1 MFNFGLYK
9 EGLRRTK
16 VFGVMVLAIMLIGA
30 ILVPVVQLYHHHYR
44 LRVNLNWLNPILTID
59 GLVVVPIMAITAII
73 ATPLVILSMFSWLN
87 NRNSSDFYHAIPH
100 KRETLFTSFLV
111 AALTWT
117 VGAMWVTSAIATI
130 IYAVNPHTNIYFDSI
145 LIVLLGFTAVIG
157 LITGGVALAMTFTGT
172 VFSNIATSILILFF
186 PRGMMAFYT
195 AIVADGAGI
204 ISATDFGMISDHSR
218 NLIFI
223 ITTSGS
229 GTLEE
234 RIIHGLL
241 YTSVLA
247 IGYLLT
253 ARYLFKKRHSEV
265 ATHAGTKWSQSITR
279 VIVAFIITIPVLAM
293 ILAEGIRFVE
303 PLALIVLGAITI
315 ITYYAYEFITARKVP
330 SLLHASKGLG
340 MVLVLNLLFIGAVTI
355 NINMILREVDS
366 TRVTSVQLEAPAFA
380 RWTSYAYFHQYQL
393 EITDLESV
401 TLLAEILNEQIEL
414 RRHERRFNNWHWWS
428 QTVRLTFTM
437 ENGRTITRNLRIQ
450 ISDSG
455 DDPLQN
461 FFRNYEPYLATYLLV
476 PEQFETVDSWYG
488 LTPSHYEHILVVL
501 REELQ
506 TVDIDQWYEFVGRFS
521 IVHEEWIYDYE
532 TGEWIDLWQQFFDET
547 FVEINIFGELDGQ
560 RFWSVFPLTERLTPR
575 TLALYRYYF
584 GNYFL
589 RDNYYIE

>member
-9 EGLRRTK
+9 EGIRRTR
-16 VFGVMVLAIMLIGA
+16 VFGAMVLACMFIGA
-30 ILVPVVQLYHHHYR
+30 ILVPVVQLYHHNFNYR
-44 LRVNLNWLNPILTID
+44 SQWEPYQSWFNPILTIR
-59 GLVVVPIMAITAII
+59 GGEVVTIMAVAAII
-73 ATPLVILSMFSWLN
+73 ATPLVILSVFSFLN

-100 KRETLFTSFLV
+100 KRETLFTSFLA

-117 VGAMWVTSAIATI
+117 IGAMWVTSMISTI
-130 IYAVNPHTNIYFDSI
+130 IYAVSPHTNVYFGSI
-145 LIVLLGFTAVIG
+145 LIVLVGFTAVIL

-172 VFSNIATSILILFF
+172 VFSNIATAGLILFF

-195 AIVADGAGI
+195 AMVADGAGI

-223 ITTSGS
+223 TTTSGS

-234 RIIHGLL
+234 QIIHGLL

-315 ITYYAYEFITARKVP
+315 ITYYVYYYVYEFITARKVP

-366 TRVTSVQLEAPAFA
+366 TRVTSVQIADNPNA
-380 RWTSYAYFHQYQL
+380 WSISYAHFHQYHL

-414 RRHERRFNNWHWWS
+414 RRHERRFSHGHWWS
-428 QTVRLTFTM
+428 RNVRLTFTM

-450 ISDSG
+450 TSDS

-476 PEQFETVDSWYG
+476 PEQFEEVGSWPG
-488 LTPSHYEHILVVL
+488 LTRSQYERILVVL

-506 TVDIDQWYEFVGRFS
+506 TVDIEEWYEHVGRFS
-521 IVHEEWIYDYE
+521 TAHNQGWIYDDE
-532 TGEWIDLWQQFFDET
+532 TGEWYDPWQAWRDEVRHEISIHG
-547 FVEINIFGELDGQ
+547 FVNGQ
-560 RFWSVFPLTERLTPR
+560 RFWSNFPLTERLTPR
-575 TLALYRYYF
+575 TLALYRYY
-584 GNYFL
+584 L
-589 RDNYYIE
+589 E